1 MLLLNQNL
9 KYMKIAVIDN
19 FDSFVYNLIRYL
31 KDLNCEVNVMR
42 NNEIKKDILR
52 AADGILLSPGP
63 GIPSEAGELMTV
75 INEFHQSKPILGVCL
90 GHQALGE
97 FFGANLIK
105 SQVPIHGESR
115 LIQIKENKHLF
126 QDLENEL
133 NVGRYHSWIVK
144 LSDENPLIPTAID
157 EKGEIMALRHKT
169 LPLHGVQFHPESIL
183 TPSGRKMME
192 NWVKGI
198 ERESLKISSPLP
210 PSQGGGKN
218 SPLGGG

>member
-1 MLLLNQNL
+1 
-9 KYMKIAVIDN
+9 MKIAVIDN
-19 FDSFVYNLIRYL
+19 FDSFVFNLIRYL
-31 KDLNCEVNVMR
+31 KELDCEVDVMR
-42 NNEIKKDILR
+42 NDAIDIKKISQ
-52 AADGILLSPGP
+52 ADGILLSPGP
-63 GIPSEAGELMTV
+63 GVPKEAGDLME
-75 INEFHQSKPILGVCL
+75 IIDQFHQTKPILGICL

-115 LIQIKENKHLF
+115 SIQIKENKHLF
-126 QDLENEL
+126 QHLENEL
-133 NVGRYHSWIVK
+133 NVGRYHSWVVK
-144 LSDENPLIPTAID
+144 FNDEIPLVPTAID

-198 ERESLKISSPLP
+198 EIR
-210 PSQGGGKN
+210 N
-218 SPLGGG
+218 